1 MESMGQ
7 FRAAAWKQTSSR
19 QAAQVPACPPP
30 RKDDVLEAAAAGR
43 EPGKAVVEKVQPQFE
58 AEKDTP
64 EKDTGCSAVV
74 AALDPTWNFS
84 RV

>member
-1 MESMGQ
+1 MSYPRDTCVDLLEFS
-7 FRAAAWKQTSSR
+7 FAISPR
-19 QAAQVPACPPP
+19 Q
-30 RKDDVLEAAAAGR
+30 
-43 EPGKAVVEKVQPQFE
+43 VQPQFE

>member
-1 MESMGQ
+1 MVPLSVGLLD
-7 FRAAAWKQTSSR
+7 FRDVWVFPDINSYLRDTCVDLLEFSFAISPR
-19 QAAQVPACPPP
+19 Q
-30 RKDDVLEAAAAGR
+30 
-43 EPGKAVVEKVQPQFE
+43 VQPQFE